1 LLQERLSAAIHACK
15 ALVPSG
21 VLMPYRALLMSG
33 YYIIQSV
40 IGLRCSCS
48 RCAVKAASRAGR
60 YEFHSP
66 AGFIFGVTKGGK
78 TMSAVTHDVILKR
91 KPRKKRRKGEAALR
105 SLRRAL
111 ARRQLE
117 QMRDDEILNQQI
129 YDVFEDDT
137 TSKV

>member
-1 LLQERLSAAIHACK
+1 
-15 ALVPSG
+15 
-21 VLMPYRALLMSG
+21 
-33 YYIIQSV
+33 
-40 IGLRCSCS
+40 
-48 RCAVKAASRAGR
+48 
-60 YEFHSP
+60 
-66 AGFIFGVTKGGK
+66 
-78 TMSAVTHDVILKR
+78 MSAVTHDVILKR

>member
-1 LLQERLSAAIHACK
+1 
-15 ALVPSG
+15 
-21 VLMPYRALLMSG
+21 
-33 YYIIQSV
+33 
-40 IGLRCSCS
+40 
-48 RCAVKAASRAGR
+48 
-60 YEFHSP
+60 
-66 AGFIFGVTKGGK
+66 
-78 TMSAVTHDVILKR
+78 MSAVTHDVVLKR

-137 TSKV
+137 TSKA